1 MNVIESRIPASGSS
15 FPLLLVVSA
24 AIPVCCL
31 VFIVLLAA
39 LRSDFVILAAFF
51 GFVLSAASGI
61 LGLLGVF
68 LCERPRRLF
77 LICLAAGG
85 AVLYAITSID
95 LH

>member
-1 MNVIESRIPASGSS
+1 MNATESQIPASGPS

-24 AIPVCCL
+24 TIPVCCF
-31 VFIVLLAA
+31 VSIVLLAA

-51 GFVLSAASGI
+51 GFVLSAASAI
-61 LGLLGVF
+61 LGFLG
-68 LCERPRRLF
+68 LILRERPRRLF